1 VVTLKKK
8 KDKFHFSTSVFIQKI
23 KTFTVAISGTP
34 TRLWCFVRESNSV
47 FKFIGEN
54 NDIDNML
61 TDKNKLVTVE
71 VPGATEKI
79 KEGYGDIRKKLDK
92 INKDL
97 DQRHD
102 EINEDIKRKTD
113 ELDNLRMQVLDRNKN
128 IMGSSSALGCLIGG
142 IFESMI
148 VAVFGKFLFPL
159 FGVPFVGVVSGV
171 ATGEP

>member
-1 VVTLKKK
+1 M
-8 KDKFHFSTSVFIQKI
+8 D
-23 KTFTVAISGTP
+23 GTRFR
-34 TRLWCFVRESNSV
+34 TYSSNS
-47 FKFIGEN
+47 
-54 NDIDNML
+54 
-61 TDKNKLVTVE
+61 
-71 VPGATEKI
+71 ATEKI

-171 ATGEP
+171 ATG